1 MASTERQKTDPIRVR
16 WPALTLYQREHL
28 FHDARTV
35 IVEASTKSGKTLG
48 CIIWQGERVL
58 MDLAGLDHWWVAPI
72 YAQAR
77 IAYRRV
83 KRMLPREIYTS
94 NDSDNRLTFVNGARW
109 WFKSA
114 ENPDGLFG
122 EDVASI
128 VIDEASRM
136 REDSY
141 FALRTTLTA
150 TGGPM
155 RIIGN
160 VKGRRNWAWRMARK
174 AEAGAPDM
182 HYARITA
189 HDAIEAGLFSE
200 AELRAAEGDLPE
212 HIFRELYFA
221 EASDDEGNPFGIDAI
236 RACIAPLSSEPV
248 RDWGGDLA
256 KSVDWSVLIGLDA
269 AGAVAHLD
277 RFQKPWGQTTAIFSE
292 KIGFDRAFIDST
304 GVGDPVVE
312 TLQKTASNIT
322 GYKFTGP
329 SKQQLMEGL
338 SVAIQRQEVTY
349 PDGVI
354 VAELEA
360 FEYIYSRTG
369 VKYSAPEG
377 LHDDAVMALA
387 LAIACRNSRKA
398 PWAPALMDGADAPT
412 APQAEAEERTMADDG
427 FIPMGTA

>member
-1 MASTERQKTDPIRVR
+1 MAATTSDDRIEIELPR
-16 WPALTLYQREHL
+16 LTGYQREHL
-28 FHDARTV
+28 FHKARTV

-48 CIIWQGERVL
+48 CIVWQGEQALSDTRHQ
-58 MDLAGLDHWWVAPI
+58 DHWWVAPI
-72 YAQAR
+72 YGQAQ

-83 KRMLPREIYTS
+83 KRMLPPEIYDH
-94 NDSDNRLTFVNGARW
+94 NDSDNRITFISGARW

-114 ENPDGLFG
+114 EKPDNLYG

-136 REDSY
+136 REEAY
-141 FALRTTLTA
+141 HALRTTITA
-150 TGGPM
+150 TGGAM

-160 VKGRRNWAWRMARK
+160 VKGRRNWAWRMARR
-174 AEAGAPDM
+174 AESGAPGM

-189 HDAIEAGLFSE
+189 HDAIAAGLFSE
-200 AELRAAEGDLPE
+200 DELRAAEGDLPE

-236 RACIAPLSSEPV
+236 RACIGQLSKEPV

-256 KSVDWSVLIGLDA
+256 KSVDWSVLIGLTE
-269 AGAVAHLD
+269 AGAVAKIL
-277 RFQKPWGQTTAIFSE
+277 RFQKPWGETTRIFSE
-292 KIGFDRAFIDST
+292 TIGHDRAFIDST

-312 TLQKTASNIT
+312 TLQRTARNIT

-338 SVAIQRQEVTY
+338 SVAIQRRQVAY

-360 FEYIYSRTG
+360 FEYEYSRTG
-369 VKYSAPEG
+369 VRYTAPQG

-387 LAIACRNSRKA
+387 LAIACRNARKA
-398 PWAPALMDGADAPT
+398 PWAPVVMPET
-412 APQAEAEERTMADDG
+412 KEREMPADG
-427 FIPMGTA
+427 FIAIGPN

>member
-1 MASTERQKTDPIRVR
+1 MVEADRQKRDPIRIKL
-16 WPALTLYQREHL
+16 PALTDYQAEHL
-28 FHDARTV
+28 FHKARTV
-35 IVEASTKSGKTLG
+35 VIEASTKSGKTFG
-48 CIIWQGERVL
+48 CIVWQGHQVL
-58 MDLAGLDHWWVAPI
+58 SDRHAQEHWWVAPV
-72 YAQAR
+72 YAQAE

-83 KRMLPREIYTS
+83 KRMIPPELFVK
-94 NDSDNRLTFVNGARW
+94 NDNDHRLTFINGASW

-114 ENPDGLFG
+114 EIPDNLYG

-128 VIDEASRM
+128 VIDEASRT
-136 REDSY
+136 REEAHH
-141 FALRTTLTA
+141 ALRTTITA
-150 TGGPM
+150 TGGPI

-160 VKGRRNWAWRMARK
+160 VKGRRNWAWRLARR
-174 AEAGAPDM
+174 AETGAPGH

-189 HDAIEAGLFSE
+189 HDAVEAGLFTAQELIDAE
-200 AELRAAEGDLPE
+200 ADLPE

-236 RACIAPLSSEPV
+236 RACIGQLSKEPV

-256 KSVDWSVLIGLDA
+256 KSVDWSVLIGLTE
-269 AGAVAHLD
+269 AGAVAKVL
-277 RFQKPWGQTTAIFSE
+277 RFQKPWGETTRIFGE
-292 KIGFDRAFIDST
+292 TIGHDRAFIDST

-312 TLQKTASNIT
+312 TLQRTARNIT
-322 GYKFTGP
+322 GYKFTAT

-338 SVAIQRQEVTY
+338 SVAIQRRQIAY

-369 VKYSAPEG
+369 VRYSAPEG

-387 LAIACRNSRKA
+387 LAIACRNARKA
-398 PWAPALMDGADAPT
+398 PWAPIAMPEQEKREMPA
-412 APQAEAEERTMADDG
+412 DG
-427 FIPMGTA
+427 FIPIGPN